1 MTEVHDLSPEQLTG
15 KAEPISQGAVALFLK
30 ERGGIRP
37 CEACGSSAWRAH
49 REEADQASGAIA
61 FAKLGNTASQA
72 AVPAVFVYCMTCGL
86 VRTFLRSFVAEWV
99 RERRH
104 G

>member
-1 MTEVHDLSPEQLTG
+1 MTGLPDLGQPAG

-30 ERGGIRP
+30 EKGGIRR

-49 REEADQASGAIA
+49 REEADQASGSIA
-61 FAKLGNTASQA
+61 FAKLGDTASQA
-72 AVPAVFVYCMTCGL
+72 VVPAVFVYCMTCGL
-86 VRTFLRSFVAEWV
+86 VRTFLRSFVAAWV
-99 RERRH
+99 RENRC